1 MNDFIGVQLTD
12 NVVLVSAIQ
21 NSESVIHTHM
31 STPKMANFI
40 DKCCMCSDYYN
51 WLAITHLSLFESPY
65 SLRHNNIEI
74 RPVNN
79 PEMALSVQMK
89 GRVTYFLL

>member
-51 WLAITHLSLFESPY
+51 
-65 SLRHNNIEI
+65 
-74 RPVNN
+74 
-79 PEMALSVQMK
+79 
-89 GRVTYFLL
+89 